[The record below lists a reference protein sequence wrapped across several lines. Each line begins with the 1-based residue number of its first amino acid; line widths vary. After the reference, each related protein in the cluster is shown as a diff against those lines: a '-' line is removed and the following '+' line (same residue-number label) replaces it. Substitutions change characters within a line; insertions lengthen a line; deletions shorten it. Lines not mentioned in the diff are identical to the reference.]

1 MDSGITR
8 FHSQSLGHELRRGEP
23 VFVRL
28 HGSTDV
34 VSEIILT
41 RTDYA
46 RVARDGREVF
56 DILRA
61 LALTSTI
68 LFIGYS
74 LDDPD
79 IQLVMQAISRPG
91 SSPEAHF
98 MLTRKPPSASRIEVF
113 KESFGVSVLS
123 YTGAHTRA
131 TTAMKELA
139 KQVEAARAAAV

>member
-1 MDSGITR
+1 
-8 FHSQSLGHELRRGEP
+8 LGDELRRGES

-28 HGSTDV
+28 HGSTDAISDIV
-34 VSEIILT
+34 LT

-46 RVARDGREVF
+46 RVAQTGREVF

-68 LFIGYS
+68 LFVGYS

-79 IQLVMQAISRPG
+79 IQLVMQAIGRPG
-91 SSPEAHF
+91 PVPEAHF
-98 MLTRKPPSASRIEVF
+98 MLTRQPATASRIAVF
-113 KESFGVSVLS
+113 RESFGVSVLT
-123 YTGAHTRA
+123 YTGAHTRG

-139 KQVEAARAAAV
+139 QQVEAARAAAA